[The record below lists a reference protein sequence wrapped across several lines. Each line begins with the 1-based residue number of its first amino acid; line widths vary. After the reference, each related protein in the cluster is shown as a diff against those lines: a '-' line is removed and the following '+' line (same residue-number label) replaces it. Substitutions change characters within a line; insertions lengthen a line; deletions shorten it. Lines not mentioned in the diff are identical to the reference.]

1 LFEFW
6 QLLLSKKPVVFS
18 AISLISPTE
27 TKNIKTMK
35 TKSFFKII
43 LFMAIL
49 FQFSCTTETPTDLTQ
64 TAFIPKPVS
73 VTATGGAFKISGE
86 TVIYVEDGLQQ
97 TGQYLA
103 DAIESITG
111 FTPKIAAST
120 EPATNGIYMS
130 LSATDPEL
138 GTEGYEL
145 KIEKKQLN
153 ISASTSA
160 GVFNGIQTLLQT
172 MPVKSAARE
181 KLSIPTGEIR
191 DFPEYAYRGAMLD
204 VGRHFFSV
212 DEVKQF
218 IDYMAMYKMNA
229 LHIGLT
235 NDQGWRIEI
244 KSWPKLTEIGGST
257 EVGGGPGGF
266 YTQEQYSEIVKYAQD
281 RNITII
287 PEIDMPGHTNAALA
301 SYAELNCDG
310 KARELYTGIEVG
322 FSTLCTDKE
331 ITYQFIDDVFRE
343 LAALTPGEYIHIGG
357 DESHS
362 TPMEDYIPFV
372 NRVQQIVLKHGKK
385 VVGWDEIAN
394 ATLVENSAVQ
404 FWAEVKNATM
414 ALEQGAKVVISP
426 ATKAYIDMQ
435 YDSTSTYGL
444 HWAAY
449 VEVDD
454 AYNWEPLEQVPGI
467 RKDQIKGIEA
477 ALWTETVSNMD
488 EVEYLTFP
496 RLPGHAEI
504 GWTAP
509 NTRSWDE
516 YKLRLAKQSKRFD
529 ALGIDYFPSTRVP
542 WEE

>member
-1 LFEFW
+1 
-6 QLLLSKKPVVFS
+6 
-18 AISLISPTE
+18 
-27 TKNIKTMK
+27 
-35 TKSFFKII
+35 
-43 LFMAIL
+43 
-49 FQFSCTTETPTDLTQ
+49 
-64 TAFIPKPVS
+64 
-73 VTATGGAFKISGE
+73 
-86 TVIYVEDGLQQ
+86 
-97 TGQYLA
+97 
-103 DAIESITG
+103 
-111 FTPKIAAST
+111 
-120 EPATNGIYMS
+120 
-130 LSATDPEL
+130 
-138 GTEGYEL
+138 
-145 KIEKKQLN
+145 
-153 ISASTSA
+153 
-160 GVFNGIQTLLQT
+160 
-172 MPVKSAARE
+172 
-181 KLSIPTGEIR
+181 
-191 DFPEYAYRGAMLD
+191 MLD

-266 YTQEQYSEIVKYAQD
+266 YTQEQYSELVKYAQD

-310 KARELYTGIEVG
+310 KARDLYTGIEVG
-322 FSTLCTDKE
+322 FSTLCTNKE

-362 TPMEDYIPFV
+362 TPLEDCIPFV

-394 ATLVENSAVQ
+394 ATLVENAAVQ

-414 ALEQGAKVVISP
+414 AIEQGAKVVMSP
-426 ATKAYIDMQ
+426 AKKAYLDMQ

-449 VEVDD
+449 VEVDE

-467 RKDQIKGIEA
+467 KKDQIVGIEA

-488 EVEYLTFP
+488 EVEYLVFP

-509 NTRSWDE
+509 GTRRWDE
-516 YKLRLAKQSKRFD
+516 YKLRLAKQNRRFD
-529 ALGIDYFPSTRVP
+529 ALGIDYYPSKRVP